1 MADIL
6 RKLAEEN
13 EKQENEVQIVNEG
26 INDGGLTSF
35 RFDNKLYYYAVR
47 DDVLIFDHHKR
58 LFYTMSIDDLRESD
72 HPFFQ
77 KVYSLVCDIA
87 QDSFKLFVKRHGS
100 YDSISFTSKFDA
112 TFIFK
117 KLKKIA
123 SREIEEIEEIL
134 VEKNGVLIDSFRPNE
149 KKQRFYVNFKDLKN
163 RVVNR
168 KGNSIN
174 IETSPQINTLVKV
187 EDTIDSLIGASLVEE
202 NVNINPEKL
211 DKCIALLES
220 LKK

>member
-1 MADIL
+1 M
-6 RKLAEEN
+6 
-13 EKQENEVQIVNEG
+13 
-26 INDGGLTSF
+26 
-35 RFDNKLYYYAVR
+35 
-47 DDVLIFDHHKR
+47 
-58 LFYTMSIDDLRESD
+58 
-72 HPFFQ
+72 
-77 KVYSLVCDIA
+77 
-87 QDSFKLFVKRHGS
+87 
-100 YDSISFTSKFDA
+100 
-112 TFIFK
+112 
-117 KLKKIA
+117 
-123 SREIEEIEEIL
+123 
-134 VEKNGVLIDSFRPNE
+134 EKNGVLIDSFRPNE

>member
-6 RKLAEEN
+6 KKLAEEN

>member
-6 RKLAEEN
+6 KKLAEEN

-123 SREIEEIEEIL
+123 SR
-134 VEKNGVLIDSFRPNE
+134 
-149 KKQRFYVNFKDLKN
+149 
-163 RVVNR
+163 
-168 KGNSIN
+168 
-174 IETSPQINTLVKV
+174 
-187 EDTIDSLIGASLVEE
+187 
-202 NVNINPEKL
+202 
-211 DKCIALLES
+211 
-220 LKK
+220 